1 MFPLKNG
8 CIDYQRINYSCSQQK
23 GGLHLLP
30 RPYPGTAFVTSYRF
44 KALGRLSTITHPSS
58 IIETKNYN
66 SYGYLGSISVGGL
79 AKWTITSM
87 NAFQKVTGGQYG
99 SSLTTTYGYD
109 SYGFLNSIV
118 TGTIQN
124 CSYNFNTVI
133 GNLNWRQNNKYSNL
147 KEAFNYDNLDR
158 LDNVY
163 QGVRHQ

>member
-1 MFPLKNG
+1 
-8 CIDYQRINYSCSQQK
+8 
-23 GGLHLLP
+23 
-30 RPYPGTAFVTSYRF
+30 
-44 KALGRLSTITHPSS
+44 
-58 IIETKNYN
+58 
-66 SYGYLGSISVGGL
+66 
-79 AKWTITSM
+79 M